1 MQYGSPHALTA
12 ALENPMP
19 RRMTCLLVVAAACAL
34 TACRSG
40 RSDPVHVGFRP
51 YARTGGVDGFWQ
63 TPRGGK
69 NGSTS
74 ARRPTF
80 SEAGIKSS
88 QEYGLDAHVDWGR
101 HRLKLGYSRQILSGE
116 ATLTQDLTS
125 QAASFP
131 AGTEITTDSAID
143 WMQVHY
149 QHRFD
154 IRTGAVDKV
163 TLWPGV
169 GYKFASLH
177 HVFDGSNGAAV
188 SRHHGPSM
196 PNLLLDWEWR
206 PRSQGR
212 LRFSGSAAS
221 SITVGS
227 KPRRD
232 QVIEILGRAHYD
244 FSRCGSAF
252 LESGYRDT
260 VLRDD
265 QPDQQNHLN
274 LKFGPWIGIGA
285 EFKF

>member
-1 MQYGSPHALTA
+1 MLYRSRRAGPT
-12 ALENPMP
+12 ALEAPMQ
-19 RRMTCLLVVAAACAL
+19 RRMTCLLVLAAACAL

-40 RSDPVHVGFRP
+40 LRDPIRVGFRP
-51 YARTGGVDGFWQ
+51 YARTGAVDGFWQ

-69 NGSTS
+69 HGSTS
-74 ARRPTF
+74 SRRPTF
-80 SEAGIKSS
+80 REAKVKDS
-88 QEYGLDAHVDWGR
+88 QEYGLDVHVDWGR
-101 HRLKLGYSRQILSGE
+101 HRLKLGYSRQVLSGD
-116 ATLTQDLTS
+116 ATVTQDLTS
-125 QAASFP
+125 QGASFP

-154 IRTGAVDKV
+154 LRTGAVDTV

-169 GYKFASLH
+169 GYKFANLH
-177 HVFDGSNGAAV
+177 HAFTGNNGAGV
-188 SRHHGPSM
+188 SRQHGPSM

-221 SITVGS
+221 AITVGKS
-227 KPRRD
+227 PRRN
-232 QVIEILGRAHYD
+232 QVIEVLGRAHYD
-244 FSRCGSAF
+244 FSRCGSVF

-274 LKFGPWIGIGA
+274 LKYGPWLGLGA